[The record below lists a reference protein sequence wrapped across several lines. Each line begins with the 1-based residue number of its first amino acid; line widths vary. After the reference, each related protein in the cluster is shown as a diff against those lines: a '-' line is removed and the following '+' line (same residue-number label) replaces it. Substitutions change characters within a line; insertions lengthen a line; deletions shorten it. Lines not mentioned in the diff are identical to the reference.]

1 MNSFLVR
8 ASPSTI
14 VGGRVE
20 NRCGDF
26 STAAPSA
33 PPLEEEP
40 CATIGKTR
48 HIGIHEHKHLGALSL
63 VLAS

>member
-1 MNSFLVR
+1 VDSFLVR
-8 ASPSTI
+8 ASPLKI
-14 VGGRVE
+14 DGGRVE

-40 CATIGKTR
+40 YATIGKTK
-48 HIGIHEHKHLGALSL
+48 HTGIYEHMYIST
-63 VLAS
+63 